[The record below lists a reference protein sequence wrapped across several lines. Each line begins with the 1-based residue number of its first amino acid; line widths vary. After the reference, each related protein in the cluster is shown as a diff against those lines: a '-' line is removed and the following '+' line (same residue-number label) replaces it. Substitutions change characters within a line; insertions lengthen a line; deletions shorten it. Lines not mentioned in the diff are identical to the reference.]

1 MLYLASEETIARLK
15 AFAANGGTLVMTYI
29 SGIVN
34 ESDLTYLGGWPKIC
48 KRCLAWSLLKPIH
61 SIRAIKCGPLSN
73 RSYELKDYATVLKL
87 STADPEGFYEDDFM
101 RTRRL

>member
-1 MLYLASEETIARLK
+1 
-15 AFAANGGTLVMTYI
+15 MTYI

-34 ESDLTYLGGWPKIC
+34 ESDLTYLGGWPKDLQEMFGMEPVETDTLYPGD
-48 KRCLAWSLLKPIH
+48 KNAVRYQ
-61 SIRAIKCGPLSN
+61 N

-87 STADPEGFYEDDFM
+87 STANPEGFYEDDFM